1 MGDRRKAR
9 ELALQMLFQVD
20 MTSQSVEEVFT
31 TFFAS
36 HKFKPEVVEFAQ
48 QVVKGSVEHRK
59 EIDRLISTTTEHW
72 KMDRMATVDRNIL
85 RIAVYEFLYEE
96 TVPKKVAINEALE
109 IAKKY
114 STAESVQFINGV
126 LDGIKKKLE
135 KQPAPNTHS
144 GEKKRDNHTFSE
156 EKDD

>member
-1 MGDRRKAR
+1 MGNRRKAR
-9 ELALQMLFQVD
+9 ELALQMLFQID
-20 MTSQSVEEVFT
+20 ISGHRAEEVFT

-36 HKFKPEVVEFAQ
+36 HKFKPEVVEFAKRI
-48 QVVKGSVEHRK
+48 VKGSVEHR
-59 EIDRLISTTTEHW
+59 EEMDRLISTTTENW

-96 TVPKKVAINEALE
+96 TVPKKVSINEALE

-126 LDGIKKKLE
+126 LDGIKKRLE
-135 KQPAPNTHS
+135 KQPALNPHS
-144 GEKKRDNHTFSE
+144 GEKKRNNPTFSE

>member
-20 MTSQSVEEVFT
+20 IASQSVEEVFS

-48 QVVKGSVEHRK
+48 RVVKGSVEHQK
-59 EIDRLISTTTEHW
+59 EIDHLISTTTENW

-96 TVPKKVAINEALE
+96 AVPKKVAINEALE

-126 LDGIKKKLE
+126 LDGIKKRLE
-135 KQPAPNTHS
+135 KQPALNPS
-144 GEKKRDNHTFSE
+144 LGEKNRDNHTFSE

>member
-9 ELALQMLFQVD
+9 ELALQMLFQID
-20 MTSQSVEEVFT
+20 ITSDRVEEVFFS
-31 TFFAS
+31 FFAS

-48 QVVKGSVEHRK
+48 RVVRGSVEHRE
-59 EIDRLISTTTEHW
+59 EIDRLISTTTKHW

-85 RIAVYEFLYEE
+85 RIAVYEFLYEG

-114 STAESVQFINGV
+114 STAESAQFINGV

-135 KQPAPNTHS
+135 NQASPNPSSDKKKSNNPYHYR
-144 GEKKRDNHTFSE
+144 GEG
-156 EKDD
+156 

>member
-20 MTSQSVEEVFT
+20 IARQSVEEVFV

-48 QVVKGSVEHRK
+48 RVVKGSVEHRK
-59 EIDRLISTTTEHW
+59 EIDHLISTTTENW

-135 KQPAPNTHS
+135 KQPALNPSLGDKN
-144 GEKKRDNHTFSE
+144 RDNHTFSE